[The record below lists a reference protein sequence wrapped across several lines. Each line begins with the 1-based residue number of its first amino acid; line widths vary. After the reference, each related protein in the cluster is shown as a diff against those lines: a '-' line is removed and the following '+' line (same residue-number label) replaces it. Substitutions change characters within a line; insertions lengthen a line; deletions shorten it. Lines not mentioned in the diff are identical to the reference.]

1 MCVCLAVLHGAPVV
15 AQTTGGTTMWSFLGV
30 PNPFTLNQVDQQSS
44 NPAIAAAAKA
54 KAAKHAICKKKKALE
69 YLGDMGCTPE
79 HPEVMPALM
88 AAMDDPDE
96 QVRYE
101 AVKSVLKSTA
111 ACQSKELQKS
121 IKKGKS
127 HSEAFCDK
135 KKAYEKKLCESIDR
149 LCGKAPPKQ
158 HEHKV
163 KKKLQSMIGREEC
176 PDPSKEDCPQAD
188 KRGNCCSPAMREK
201 LLKLA
206 YGRDDQGCFVE
217 PSKRVRDLAAQAVQ
231 ACNACAGECEAC
243 GGMPGGGITDRTV
256 REMPPETPRETTPV
270 GVKPSSDCDCMPGV
284 PLPRSVMPLPP
295 AGDMPEHLP
304 PVEAVPTPADPEPLT
319 LPPPADGASAELRS
333 VLIRDAAPPLWTPS
347 DPVLVFADRDE
358 VLEFLAALERPADA
372 PAHAAP
378 ASPFHAAALRRTEPL
393 RPVPAVV
400 QPPRSARMP
409 SAAPVPGP
417 VVPPAV
423 VASRPV
429 PSSPGPS
436 DVAAVP
442 VPPVPQAAAV
452 TSPPAAGVT
461 PNDPWHDPAV
471 QTPDAHPA
479 EPFSLSG
486 SLRWMATACLGCAIL
501 LAAWSALATTDDDDD
516 VGQDDPE

>member
-1 MCVCLAVLHGAPVV
+1 
-15 AQTTGGTTMWSFLGV
+15 MWSFLGV

-96 QVRYE
+96 QIRYE

-111 ACQSKELQKS
+111 ACQSKELKKS

-163 KKKLQSMIGREEC
+163 KNKLQSLIGREEC

-243 GGMPGGGITDRTV
+243 GGTPGGGITDRTV
-256 REMPPETPRETTPV
+256 REMPPETPRETRPA
-270 GVKPSSDCDCMPGV
+270 GVTPSSDCDCLPGV
-284 PLPRSVMPLPP
+284 PLPHSVIPLPP
-295 AGDMPEHLP
+295 SGDMPEHLP

-333 VLIRDAAPPLWTPS
+333 VLIREAAPPLWTPS

-358 VLEFLAALERPADA
+358 VLEFLASLERPADP
-372 PAHAAP
+372 PAHAP
-378 ASPFHAAALRRTEPL
+378 PTSPFHPAGLRRSQPL
-393 RPVPAVV
+393 RPQPLRPQPPVA
-400 QPPRSARMP
+400 QPPRPAGPPAASVPAR
-409 SAAPVPGP
+409 
-417 VVPPAV
+417 VVPPTA
-423 VASRPV
+423 ASSGSFAPQV
-429 PSSPGPS
+429 GPAR
-436 DVAAVP
+436 VAAVP
-442 VPPVPQAAAV
+442 APGATQAAAPMV
-452 TSPPAAGVT
+452 SGSAAATEIPVG
-461 PNDPWHDPAV
+461 DGW
-471 QTPDAHPA
+471 PDAGGTAGDSA
-479 EPFSLSG
+479 EPFSLTG
-486 SLRWMATACLGCAIL
+486 PLRWAATACLGCAIL
-501 LAAWSALATTDDDDD
+501 LAAWSALSTPNDDDDD
-516 VGQDDPE
+516 GGEDAPE